1 MKTLVFVKH
10 VPEAGSTPPYAS
22 DLTLDRS
29 QAGAEMSGVDVFA
42 VGEGVRLAA
51 DDSCVLA
58 TVGPPG
64 AEATLRQGLLLGAD
78 QAIHLVDDR
87 LSGADVNLTAA
98 VLAAIVR
105 KQQPDVVILG
115 REAGDSRMGV
125 LPSLLAELLGWPV
138 LSAVEGLLAEGETL
152 RARRRDG
159 SGIIDLR
166 TTIPAVVSAAEYAN
180 EPAPADLTMLRNAL
194 TSAIPRINL
203 TDIGIDPETFPAPVM
218 QVLAIRDTPSSR
230 RPRVITENVVEE
242 VLRSLMEYGVI
253 DATPLE
259 QDVSA

>member
-1 MKTLVFVKH
+1 MRTLVFVKH

-29 QAGAEMSGVDVFA
+29 MEEAEMSGVDVFA

-51 DDSCVLA
+51 DDLCVLA

-64 AEATLRQGLLLGAD
+64 AEATLRQGLLLGAT

-87 LSGADVNLTAA
+87 ISGADINLTAE

-105 KQQPDVVILG
+105 GQKPELVLLG
-115 REAGDSRMGV
+115 REAGDSRMGI

-138 LSAVEGLLAEGETL
+138 LSAVEGLRAEGESL

-159 SGIIDLR
+159 GGAIELQ
-166 TTIPAVVSAAEYAN
+166 TTLPAVVSVAEYAN
-180 EPAPADLTMLRNAL
+180 EPAPADLSTLRHAL
-194 TSAIPRINL
+194 TTFIPQIDL
-203 TDIGIDPETFPAPVM
+203 TDIGMDPGTFPISAM
-218 QVLAIRDTPSSR
+218 QVVAIRDTPPCRST
-230 RPRVITENVVEE
+230 RVITENIIEEILASLVEYE
-242 VLRSLMEYGVI
+242 VI
-253 DATPLE
+253 DAIPLE
-259 QDVSA
+259 QEASA